1 MTDKQPVA
9 VAEYVEQKI
18 FLVRGQQIMLGMHL
32 AEMYEV
38 EPDELDRAVER
49 NIACFPEGAVF
60 RLNPGESAGLAAQ
73 APVSNQAAPYAFT
86 GAGMAM
92 LASILLD
99 ENAISGGENSCPP
112 TCGCHR

>member
-1 MTDKQPVA
+1 MTGKQPVA

-38 EPDELDRAVER
+38 EPGALDQVVER

-60 RLNPGESAGLAAQ
+60 RLNPDEIAGLAAQ
-73 APVSNQAAPYAFT
+73 ATVSNQAEPYAFT

-99 ENAISGGENSCPP
+99 ENAISGGEDLCPP
-112 TCGCHR
+112 TCGCHK